1 MSRGAPSNEWTA
13 RQPIRSA
20 APAVVGEEK
29 ESEEDHRIREA
40 FAQFKKSL
48 GYESSDYEDGAV
60 QDDATR
66 AACDGLWGRHSP
78 PQGACERCLELETQI
93 VTLKR
98 TAQRLSRQLVG
109 AVTRVREEEL
119 ATGMAAGVKL
129 AQEVGRAGIELGEAK
144 AMAREAARDDEDAAK
159 EREGAGW

>member
-13 RQPIRSA
+13 RQPIRSNA
-20 APAVVGEEK
+20 MEFREEIARMARGRVAL
-29 ESEEDHRIREA
+29 EPVPEA
-40 FAQFKKSL
+40 
-48 GYESSDYEDGAV
+48 
-60 QDDATR
+60 R
-66 AACDGLWGRHSP
+66 PACDGLWGRHSP

-109 AVTRVREEEL
+109 AVARAREEGL

-144 AMAREAARDDEDAAK
+144 AMAREAARDDADAAK